1 LLSNLVVN
9 PSHNL
14 NYLSV
19 RVDSEQDRLLVK
31 DLIAAA
37 AESLTSLELVTSTF
51 PVDFTPLF
59 EVLPINLR
67 YLKCFTP
74 TFHGS
79 QRVTPTLDG
88 NRPPLDYLTRLLPLL
103 VNLKKLAI
111 GISGYKDFSF
121 LDQLR
126 HLKDLVIE
134 VDIQYTHPAPADR
147 DLRERARGW
156 HYSRHSDMQRAPLL
170 DSLFD
175 DLTSRLQQKGQ
186 FSSITIKSTVT
197 GYYNLH
203 IGPTFPILAAECAAS
218 GIEFKVANGPRL
230 AAY

>member
-1 LLSNLVVN
+1 MLSAWPKLTHLHVPLARPNPALLSNLVVN

-67 YLKCFTP
+67 YLKCLTP
-74 TFHGS
+74 TFDGS

-88 NRPPLDYLTRLLPLL
+88 NQSPLDYLTRLLPLL

-111 GISGYKDFSF
+111 VISGYKDLLPGSTATSEGFS
-121 LDQLR
+121 DR
-126 HLKDLVIE
+126 GG
-134 VDIQYTHPAPADR
+134 YTV
-147 DLRERARGW
+147 
-156 HYSRHSDMQRAPLL
+156 HSPG
-170 DSLFD
+170 S
-175 DLTSRLQQKGQ
+175 
-186 FSSITIKSTVT
+186 
-197 GYYNLH
+197 
-203 IGPTFPILAAECAAS
+203 C
-218 GIEFKVANGPRL
+218 
-230 AAY
+230 